1 MKTLHIIRE
10 KDHALA
16 ISTARDQAGPAS
28 AAGNELAVLLI
39 HDAVLTGEDRLGGLS
54 ATVTV
59 TIMVL
64 KDDAAAR
71 AVESPYPSIDYDGML
86 KLVFDSDKVICW

>member
-28 AAGNELAVLLI
+28 AAGNELTVLLI
-39 HDAVLTGEDRLGGLS
+39 HDAVLTGEDSLGGLS
-54 ATVTV
+54 ATVMT
-59 TIMVL
+59 L

>member
-39 HDAVLTGEDRLGGLS
+39 HDAVLTGEDCLGGLN

-59 TIMVL
+59 MAL

>member
-16 ISTARDQAGPAS
+16 ISTVRDQTKLPHVS
-28 AAGNELAVLLI
+28 ENNLTVLLI
-39 HDAVLTGEDRLGGLS
+39 HDAVLTTEDRLKGLR
-54 ATVTV
+54 
-59 TIMVL
+59 IMVL

-71 AVESPYPSIDYDGML
+71 AVEPPYPSVDYDGML
-86 KLVFDSDKVICW
+86 KLIFDSDNVICW

>member
-28 AAGNELAVLLI
+28 AAGNELTVLLI
-39 HDAVLTGEDRLGGLS
+39 HDAVLTGEDSLGGLS
-54 ATVTV
+54 VTVTV
-59 TIMVL
+59 MAL
-64 KDDAAAR
+64 EDDAAAR